1 MSIIQIKEI
10 YEGIYIMGLQE
21 LIEKSIL
28 NSIKNNDFDKE
39 VMEYSKYRNI
49 GKHLNEDIL
58 KYLKLTQKPISDL
71 RLLKIINGNEI
82 QLYKEDEDDL
92 CYDFILYEKTLNKKS
107 GIDIYL
113 ENNDIQD
120 EDELKLINAMK
131 NVKTALYKAIGI
143 DKEGSSVLLE
153 NVDTGERIG
162 IIDIGLSKSIQEEC
176 LIFTRL
182 IRLENISFTSGM
194 SMVFDVNHEDFLKR
208 VLKKEI
214 RKSNLDSDIQR
225 FISYFYL
232 SRKHGYS
239 IYRMGIV

>member
-1 MSIIQIKEI
+1 MR
-10 YEGIYIMGLQE
+10 GICIMGLQD
-21 LIEKSIL
+21 LIKKAMISSIR
-28 NSIKNNDFDKE
+28 SNNNEFNEE
-39 VMEYSKYRNI
+39 VIEYSKYRNI
-49 GKHLNEDIL
+49 GMYLNDDIL
-58 KYLKLTQKPISDL
+58 ECLHDTQKPINDFK
-71 RLLKIINGNEI
+71 LLKIMKDNEI
-82 QLYKEDEDDL
+82 YLHREDEQDL

-107 GIDIYL
+107 GLDIYL
-113 ENNDIQD
+113 ENNDIED
-120 EDELKLINAMK
+120 EEELKLINAMK
-131 NVKTALYKAIGI
+131 NAKTALYKAIGI

-153 NVDTGERIG
+153 NVDTGERVG

-194 SMVFDVNHEDFLKR
+194 SMVFDVDHEDFLKR